1 MIRRP
6 APVTAPGRTARP
18 LFWILQL
25 AFIGVSVVLALWIPK
40 HSGIATW
47 HARFTLLGGVA
58 LAMIFSRPAPAAY
71 AAAYITGCE
80 VFWRMKRAELPW
92 EMGKYSVIL
101 VLGMAIIR
109 AGKLKR
115 SFLPIAYFMLL
126 LPSCVL
132 VLGQLKGDDM
142 REQLTFNLLGP
153 LAIAVCAVYFAS
165 VPLTV
170 QELRNTLICLIGP
183 VVGTAVLGIQSLE
196 ERGSVSFTHAS
207 NAAASGNYG
216 PNQVAAILGLG
227 IVAVL
232 MFLTIGSPSKMMT
245 GAMVVILL
253 ILLRQCILTF
263 SRGGLYMALGAAA
276 AGAFFLMQDKKQR
289 ARVFLGGG
297 LLAVVFMFAILPRLE
312 QMTKGAVGERFSSID
327 TTGRLLLIQAD
338 IETFFR
344 YPAMGI
350 GPGLGGKNR
359 LRYFHVPTAHTEWT
373 RMLAEHGAL
382 GIASMACFFAMC
394 WSNLKL
400 ARSPREKAIV
410 AAGMAYCVLHLCV
423 DATRLVAPSFAFGL
437 GTLTLLRPRRRAS
450 ATGRPAGPVK
460 PAVAGAPRR
469 PVAIPGRPRA
479 AGAAR

>member
-6 APVTAPGRTARP
+6 ISSARAPQGRSGPA

-40 HSGIATW
+40 HGSAVTW
-47 HARFTLLGGVA
+47 HGRLTLLGGVA

-80 VFWRMKRAELPW
+80 VFWRMKRADLPW
-92 EMGKYSVIL
+92 EMGKYAVIA
-101 VLGMAIIR
+101 VLGMAIVR
-109 AGKLKR
+109 SGKLKR
-115 SFLPIAYFMLL
+115 GFLPIAYFMLL

-132 VLGQLKGDDM
+132 ILGQVKGEDM
-142 REQLTFNLLGP
+142 REQLTFNLMGP
-153 LAIAVCAVYFAS
+153 LAIAVCAAYFAS

-183 VVGTAVLGIQSLE
+183 IVGTAVLGIQSLE
-196 ERGSVSFTHAS
+196 AKGSVNFADAS
-207 NAAASGNYG
+207 NAAASGGYG

-232 MFLTIGSPSKMMT
+232 MYLAIGSPSKLMT
-245 GAMVVILL
+245 GALIVILL
-253 ILLRQCILTF
+253 VLVRQCILTF

-276 AGAFFLMQDKKQR
+276 AGAFFLIQDKRQR
-289 ARVFLGGG
+289 TKVFLGGG
-297 LLAVVFMFAILPRLE
+297 LLALVFIGLILPRIEAL
-312 QMTKGAVGERFSSID
+312 TRGAVSERFSSVD
-327 TTGRLLLIQAD
+327 TTGRMLLIEAD

-344 YPAMGI
+344 YPVMGI

-359 LRYFHVPTAHTEWT
+359 LRYFHVAQAHTEWT
-373 RMLAEHGAL
+373 RMLAEHGVL
-382 GIASMACFFAMC
+382 GIASMAFFFAMC
-394 WSNLKL
+394 WSNLKR
-400 ARSPREKAIV
+400 AQSPREKAIV
-410 AAGMAYCVLHLCV
+410 AAGMTYCVLHLCV

-437 GTLTLLRPRRRAS
+437 GSLTLLRPRKRA
-450 ATGRPAGPVK
+450 ATPAHPPAPPSPVI
-460 PAVAGAPRR
+460 PRVAGA
-469 PVAIPGRPRA
+469 VRPRV